1 MRNVLRVL
9 PYLKAHK
16 VLAIA
21 TVSAVVLVTLTS
33 LLAPWSLKILIDN
46 VFGEQPLPAFLNTE
60 YLKQNRYVLMLLVV
74 GSGFLIVLVQNSL
87 NVFREYVNTKLKL
100 RITLNFRGELFR
112 HAQRLSLAFHD
123 KTYSGKIIYL
133 LNNQSNAV
141 AGLILTIPSLAQA
154 VLTFIGMFA
163 VMVLID
169 RQLAFTSLVA
179 IPFLIYSVK
188 SYALRIYQP
197 LHKVKDMESQ
207 TLSMIQEAMSM
218 LRVMVSFGREKYEWQ
233 RFRDQGEQALDAR
246 VNVTMRQA
254 VFELIVNLINAAGF
268 TLVVGLGATHIM
280 QGRLTI
286 GELLVIMAYITS
298 IYQSLGSISTAVG
311 ALQDQVVSLERVFEL
326 LDTEPDVTQSEDAI
340 ELSNV
345 PGEITFDNVQFS
357 YGEHSETLKDLSF
370 RIEPGEF
377 VAIVGMTG
385 AGKTTLVS
393 LLPRFYDPGAG
404 RILIGGLDIR
414 RYSLSSLRKQISI
427 VTQDPVLFVGSISEN
442 IQYGR
447 LEANKE
453 EVIDAAKAANAHEFI
468 MRLPDQY
475 DSTVGERGAG
485 LSGGERQRIS
495 IARAFL
501 KNAPILI
508 MDEPTA
514 FIDPKTEANILETLN
529 ELRKGRT
536 TIMISHRVARVRHAD
551 KIVVLNDG
559 QIVGMGTHEELTAND
574 GLYRQFNSI
583 LTEPADK

>member
-1 MRNVLRVL
+1 
-9 PYLKAHK
+9 
-16 VLAIA
+16 
-21 TVSAVVLVTLTS
+21 
-33 LLAPWSLKILIDN
+33 
-46 VFGEQPLPAFLNTE
+46 
-60 YLKQNRYVLMLLVV
+60 
-74 GSGFLIVLVQNSL
+74 
-87 NVFREYVNTKLKL
+87 VNTKLKL
-100 RITLNFRGELFR
+100 KITLDFRGELFR
-112 HAQRLSLAFHD
+112 HAQRLSLSFHD
-123 KTYSGKIIYL
+123 KTYSGKIVYL

-154 VLTFIGMFA
+154 VLTFIGMFV
-163 VMVLID
+163 VMVVID
-169 RQLAFTSLVA
+169 ELLAFTSLVV
-179 IPFLIYSVK
+179 IPFLMYSVK
-188 SYALRIYQP
+188 SYALRIHKP

-233 RFRDQGEQALDAR
+233 RFRNQGEQALDAR
-246 VNVTMRQA
+246 VKVTVRQA

-268 TLVVGLGATHIM
+268 TLVIGLGATHIL

-286 GELLVIMAYITS
+286 GELLVIMAYISS
-298 IYQSLGSISTAVG
+298 IYQSLGSISTSVG

-326 LDTEPDVTQSEDAI
+326 LDTEPDVTENEDAI
-340 ELSNV
+340 ELSEA
-345 PGEITFDNVQFS
+345 PGKIVFDNVQFS
-357 YGEHSETLKDLSF
+357 YGEHSETLKDLTF
-370 RIEPGEF
+370 RIEPAEF

-404 RILIGGLDIR
+404 RILIDGVDIR
-414 RYSLSSLRKQISI
+414 KYSLSSLRKRISV
-427 VTQDPVLFVGSISEN
+427 VTQDPVLFVGSIREN

-447 LEANKE
+447 LEASDE
-453 EVIDAAKAANAHEFI
+453 EIIHAAKAANAHEFI

-514 FIDPKTEANILETLN
+514 FIDPKTEANIFETLDQ
-529 ELRKGRT
+529 LRKGRT
-536 TIMISHRVARVRHAD
+536 TIMISHRVAKVRHAD
-551 KIVVLNDG
+551 KIVVMSDG
-559 QIVGMGTHEELTAND
+559 QIVGMGTHEELIAND
-574 GLYRQFNSI
+574 GLFRQFNSI
-583 LTEPADK
+583 LKEPADA